1 MTTLLDDDHHLV
13 LYQGD
18 SSINILQHRFSPKER
33 GIRECHTESGKIFV
47 CLNLEGNLCLYAGD
61 SSTSLGLRTVTVSA
75 NARTIVRTDDS
86 DGSSLHHFLTIEL
99 SKPFWA
105 ESLQPRIPV
114 AAIRSP
120 MREFLRDE
128 LEDGS
133 PIVWREPMPIAVQN
147 LSWALIEP
155 PVLNRLALPLWY
167 EAKIYELITL
177 LLLEP
182 EEFER
187 NARRSAANRDQ
198 IVGRKKVEIARA
210 ILDRDY
216 VNPPSLEML
225 AAEVGC
231 GAYHLSRVFSRE
243 TGLTI
248 PQYLREIRLDRAAK
262 LLRSRRCNVTQ
273 AAFAVGYQSLSHFSK
288 AFWERFGC
296 CPGLYGNPKIAN
308 QVRTWSRGNSR
319 NVPASSQGDKLRAA

>member
-1 MTTLLDDDHHLV
+1 MTTLLADDHHLV

-18 SSINILQHRFSPKER
+18 SSINILQHRFSPKDK
-33 GIRECHTESGKIFV
+33 GIRECHIESGKIFV
-47 CLNLEGNLCLYAGD
+47 CLNLEGNLCLGAGD

-99 SKPFWA
+99 SKPFW
-105 ESLQPRIPV
+105 EKSLQPRIPV

-120 MREFLRDE
+120 MREFLLEE

-133 PIVWREPMPIAVQN
+133 AIVWKEPMPIAVQN
-147 LSWALIEP
+147 LCWALIEP

-167 EAKIYELITL
+167 EAKIYELITW

-182 EEFER
+182 EEFEANDR
-187 NARRSAANRDQ
+187 PTAASREQ
-198 IVGRKKVEIARA
+198 VVSRKKVEIARA
-210 ILDRDY
+210 VLDRDY

-231 GAYHLSRVFSRE
+231 GAYYLSRVFSRE

-248 PQYLREIRLDRAAK
+248 PQYLREIRLDRAEK
-262 LLRSRRCNVTQ
+262 LLRSGRCNVTQ

-296 CPGLYGNPKIAN
+296 CPGLYGNPKIASRM
-308 QVRTWSRGNSR
+308 RTWRGNAG
-319 NVPASSQGDKLRAA
+319 NVSAPSQSDKLRAA

>member
-1 MTTLLDDDHHLV
+1 MTTLLADDHHLV

-18 SSINILQHRFSPKER
+18 SSINILQHRFSPKDR

-47 CLNLEGNLCLYAGD
+47 CLNLEGNLCLCAGS

-105 ESLQPRIPV
+105 ECLQPRIPV

-133 PIVWREPMPIAVQN
+133 PIVWKEPMPIVVQN

-187 NARRSAANRDQ
+187 NDRRSAANRDQ

>member
-1 MTTLLDDDHHLV
+1 MTTLLAQDYQLV
-13 LYQGD
+13 LYQG
-18 SSINILQHRFSPKER
+18 SPAFNILQHRFSQKYVAV
-33 GIRECHTESGKIFV
+33 RECHPRPGNIVV
-47 CLNLEGNLCLYAGD
+47 CLNLEGDLRLHVG
-61 SSTSLGLRTVTVSA
+61 SSTTSLRLRTVTVSA
-75 NARTIVRTDDS
+75 NARTILRTDESDS
-86 DGSSLHHFLTIEL
+86 SSIHHFLTIEL
-99 SKPFWA
+99 SKAFWA
-105 ESLQPRIPV
+105 ESLEPRIPI

-128 LEDGS
+128 LQDGV
-133 PIVWREPMPIAVQN
+133 PLIWKAAMPIAVQN

-155 PVLNRLALPLWY
+155 PILNRLALPLWY

-182 EEFER
+182 EDSDR
-187 NARRSAANRDQ
+187 NHRPTASGREQIAARKR
-198 IVGRKKVEIARA
+198 VEIARA

-248 PQYLREIRLDRAAK
+248 PQYLREIRLDRAEK
-262 LLRSRRCNVTQ
+262 LLRSGRYNVTQ

-296 CPGLYGNPKIAN
+296 CPGLYGTPKIAC
-308 QVRTWSRGNSR
+308 QVRAWPRGNSR
-319 NVPASSQGDKLRAA
+319 EVPASSQSDKLCAA